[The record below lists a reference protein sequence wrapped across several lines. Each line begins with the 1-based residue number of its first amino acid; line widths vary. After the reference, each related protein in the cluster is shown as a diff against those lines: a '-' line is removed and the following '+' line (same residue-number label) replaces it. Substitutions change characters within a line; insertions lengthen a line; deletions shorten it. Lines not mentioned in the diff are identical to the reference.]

1 MFEGG
6 GIEGVIVG
14 ALCAFGT
21 CPIIANFFAIS
32 SRFAMAAPRSV
43 WPGRAIGIGNVGAG
57 SDVIWPGLF
66 SAKLLPIGFA
76 ASGGNAAF
84 CGVFWFT
91 LGL

>member
-14 ALCAFGT
+14 ALCTFGP
-21 CPIIANFFAIS
+21 CPIMANFFAIS
-32 SRFAMAAPRSV
+32 SRFAMATPRSV
-43 WPGRAIGIGNVGAG
+43 WPGRAVGIGSVGAG
-57 SDVIWPGLF
+57 SDVIWPALV
-66 SAKLLPIGFA
+66 SAKLSPIEFA